1 MKILHRLL
9 RFAIAPVFLSIAV
22 AIAPLHAAD
31 NTNYYYFSPGKIDVL
46 ALLPPP
52 PPRDSGEQAADLG
65 EVRSVHLSHPAEDEA
80 AALFEDTNLTLVNFA
95 PVIAV
100 FSQPDRL
107 PKTKSFFRQIF
118 RDSAQSVSVGKNY
131 WKRDRPFITD
141 PSLLQGA
148 PTPGFSYP
156 SGHSTIGTVYALVLA
171 EMFPD
176 KREAIL
182 AIGRNIGW
190 HRVMLAKHYPTDVMA
205 GRVLAQ
211 AIVRELNTN
220 PDFQRDLEAAKA
232 EIIAITAS
240 H

>member
-1 MKILHRLL
+1 MLPRLL
-9 RFAIAPVFLSIAV
+9 RFVVPVFFSICAVIAPAFG
-22 AIAPLHAAD
+22 AD
-31 NTNYYYFSPGKIDVL
+31 NTNYYYLAPGKIDVL

-65 EVRSVHLSHPAEDEA
+65 EVRSVHFSHPAEEEPA
-80 AALFEDTNLTLVNFA
+80 AQFENTNLSLVNFA
-95 PVIAV
+95 PVITA
-100 FSQPDRL
+100 FSHPDRL
-107 PKTKSFFRQIF
+107 PKTKALFHQIL
-118 RDSAQSVSVGKNY
+118 RDSAHTVNTGKTY

-141 PSLLQGA
+141 PSLAEGA

-176 KREAIL
+176 KRDAIL

-211 AIVRELNTN
+211 AIVRELNAS

-232 EIIAITAS
+232 EIIANTAGQ
-240 H
+240 